1 MSTGRWTPVE
11 NWEGTRADWQ
21 RRDVPGVAV
30 DAEDTV
36 YVFSRDEEN
45 PVTVYG
51 SDGARIRAWGTGV
64 FKRPHAIRID
74 ADGFVWCV
82 DDGDHTV
89 RKFTRE
95 GELLMMLGQP
105 ERPSENG
112 AGSADGTYGTF
123 DYRDVSR
130 GGPPFNGPT
139 DVCILSDGT
148 VFVTDG
154 YGNARVHRFSPDGGL
169 ELSWGQPGSGPGE
182 FRLPHGIV
190 AAPEQDRLFVLDR
203 ENNRVQ
209 VFDRDG
215 RFLEQWTHF
224 VRPCGIAISRDGML
238 CIVELGERAGRWP
251 HMAPLTPD
259 TRTADAPSSISAA
272 RSSSGGAGPI
282 PPRSGPST
290 RRTAPLST
298 PTAVS
303 TSPRSLTPAERTSP
317 TYPTGGIR
325 CRNSIGSSGPLMP
338 GPGRFTRSAGTHRS
352 AASRARPRPA
362 RRPTAWL
369 PAPLR
374 QARGPAPLVPRAP
387 GCPRP
392 AD

>member
-1 MSTGRWTPVE
+1 MTIPSWTPVE

-30 DAEDTV
+30 DAEDNV

-89 RKFTRE
+89 RKLTRE
-95 GELLMMLGQP
+95 GEPLMMLGQP

-112 AGSADGTYGTF
+112 AGSADGSYGTF

-215 RFLEQWTHF
+215 RFLEQWAHF
-224 VRPCGIAISRDGML
+224 VRPCGIAISRDGTL

-259 TRTADAPSSISAA
+259 TPA
-272 RSSSGGAGPI
+272 RPVR
-282 PPRSGPST
+282 PRRSQRHD
-290 RRTAPLST
+290 RRTAGRG
-298 PTAVS
+298 
-303 TSPRSLTPAERTSP
+303 RSR
-317 TYPTGGIR
+317 
-325 CRNSIGSSGPLMP
+325 
-338 GPGRFTRSAGTHRS
+338 
-352 AASRARPRPA
+352 RARVLLRAA
-362 RRPTAWL
+362 RRRFRLPRQSLRLRGLLRRRSQPHRPTQRLAH
-369 PAPLR
+369 AAEIR
-374 QARGPAPLVPRAP
+374 P
-387 GCPRP
+387 GL
-392 AD
+392 AVL